1 MKQKSLI
8 EDRSFYR
15 RVFTLAFPII
25 IQNSITNMVALLD
38 NLMVGQLGT
47 APMSGVSIANQLL
60 FVFNLIVFGATS
72 GTGIFTAQFYGS
84 SDDEGVRQTFRFK
97 MILSIVMTGVCV
109 AVFSVWSDGLVG
121 MFLQGD
127 GDAADAEQML
137 AYGKTY
143 LKIMLIGLLPFAAS
157 SSYSSTLRE
166 CGETKVPMIASIMA
180 VCTNLLLNY
189 FLIFGHFGF
198 PAMGVLGAAV
208 ATVIS
213 RFVELAI
220 VAVWTHIHR
229 GRFLFVVGVYRSL
242 HISRSLLGQ
251 LAIRVSP
258 LVLNE
263 TLWSVA
269 VTMTNQSYTLCGL
282 EVVNAIN
289 ILGIL
294 DNLSNV
300 GGIAVGNTIGIIM
313 GQMLGARRKREEIM
327 TQSKKLMHFSNLVAI
342 VTALLIVLVARGF
355 PMLYNTTDSIRSIS
369 TKLIL
374 VMALG
379 KFFRFYCL
387 SVYYT
392 IRSGGRTWTTFFYD
406 CGFQWLMSV
415 PLAFILSRYT
425 GLGIIPT
432 YAICQIPELCKSFC
446 GSRMLKNGSWIQN
459 LTERKS

>member
-127 GDAADAEQML
+127 GDATDAELML

-213 RFVELAI
+213 SMMTKAGS
-220 VAVWTHIHR
+220 T
-229 GRFLFVVGVYRSL
+229 GT
-242 HISRSLLGQ
+242 ISPTES
-251 LAIRVSP
+251 APSP
-258 LVLNE
+258 L
-263 TLWSVA
+263 
-269 VTMTNQSYTLCGL
+269 
-282 EVVNAIN
+282 
-289 ILGIL
+289 
-294 DNLSNV
+294 
-300 GGIAVGNTIGIIM
+300 TIP
-313 GQMLGARRKREEIM
+313 QAP
-327 TQSKKLMHFSNLVAI
+327 
-342 VTALLIVLVARGF
+342 LL
-355 PMLYNTTDSIRSIS
+355 
-369 TKLIL
+369 
-374 VMALG
+374 
-379 KFFRFYCL
+379 
-387 SVYYT
+387 
-392 IRSGGRTWTTFFYD
+392 
-406 CGFQWLMSV
+406 
-415 PLAFILSRYT
+415 
-425 GLGIIPT
+425 
-432 YAICQIPELCKSFC
+432 
-446 GSRMLKNGSWIQN
+446 
-459 LTERKS
+459 

>member
-97 MILSIVMTGVCV
+97 MILSIVMTGICV

-425 GLGIIPT
+425 GLGIIPI
-432 YAICQIPELCKSFC
+432 YAICQIPEICKSFC

>member
-425 GLGIIPT
+425 GLGIIPI
-432 YAICQIPELCKSFC
+432 YAICQIPEICKSFC